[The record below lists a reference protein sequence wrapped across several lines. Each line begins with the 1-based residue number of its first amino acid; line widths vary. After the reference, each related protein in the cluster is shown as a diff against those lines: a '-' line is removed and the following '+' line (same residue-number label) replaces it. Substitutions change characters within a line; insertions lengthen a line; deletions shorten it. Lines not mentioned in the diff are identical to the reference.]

1 MTRKCVGA
9 ARLLGTRAV
18 VALALTLAAPASLFA
33 QTQTAVCYA
42 PGGFGIVPPLAPP
55 ALPPVLLGSL
65 KSVPNP
71 VIPLDPVT
79 RARIIRG
86 DLTDYITNLDA
97 TIRLGKA
104 MFWDMQAG
112 SDGKTA
118 CATCHFHAGEDSR
131 DTNQLNPGANGT
143 WDAQGPNRAVTQF
156 DYPFT
161 ALPARDNDNIVGSQ
175 GVRKANF
182 AGFNSKT
189 GAELTTSVADPVFS
203 VGGVNVRQ
211 VTGKNTPSVINA
223 VFNHR
228 NFFNG
233 RAQSEF
239 NGVSPFGNRDT
250 TARVYYMGVNGVVST
265 AINIPN
271 AALASQAVGPPLNP
285 VEMSAAGRTFPDLG
299 HKLLGLK
306 PLGTQK
312 VDSTDSVLGPIADPV
327 KGLTSTYQSMI
338 QAAFKAKW
346 WNAGSKTTIRINGK
360 TYTMTEANFSM
371 FWGLAI
377 MMYEATLVSDN
388 TPLDQYLAPAGTVF
402 PRPPLPDT
410 TPLNQVVTR
419 LQNEGITIV
428 DGTGT
433 TRSVTVN
440 DILQGLSMFE
450 LPALPPPSFPLVE
463 PAAFTNSG
471 VLGGNGSLYAGGAG
485 VGCVGC
491 HVAAETTSASLRNLT
506 GPGIEA
512 GDAALKAGG
521 FDLRMERMFTNMSWN
536 PPGALTPVPKG
547 TDVITFDPSN
557 YAVNVIDA
565 NSQAVAPP
573 IFLPSATYDTGWYNV
588 GVRPTAED
596 LGVGAT
602 DPLFGP
608 WSWTALFQALPDPSF
623 IKVPGNGLPCTG
635 INLGSPFPN
644 VLLNALGFPLLS
656 GPMTKTEGTDVAGTF
671 KVPQLRNV
679 ELNGPYFHNG
689 GKATLGQVVDFY
701 DGAGD
706 FPNPT
711 KAPAIVPLKLTP
723 DQMNGLIAFLLS
735 LTDDRVRF
743 EQAPFDHPQLFV
755 PNGDSV
761 PGTDNM
767 VEIPAAGAAGAQ
779 TPLQRFLNLNPF
791 LVW

>member
-1 MTRKCVGA
+1 MTTHLPRIGPA
-9 ARLLGTRAV
+9 LARCGIAVLVFTLGGS
-18 VALALTLAAPASLFA
+18 VALNA
-33 QTQTAVCYA
+33 QTQTYGCYA
-42 PGGFGIVPPLAPP
+42 PGGFGVVPPLAPP
-55 ALPPVLLGSL
+55 ALPPVLLESL

-86 DLTDYITNLDA
+86 DLTDYIANLDA
-97 TIRLGKA
+97 AIRLGKA
-104 MFWDMQAG
+104 LFWDMQAG

-118 CATCHFHAGEDSR
+118 CATCHFHAGEDGR

-156 DYPFT
+156 DFPFT
-161 ALPARDNDNIVGSQ
+161 TPPTTDNDNIVGSQ
-175 GVRKANF
+175 GVRKSTF

-189 GAELTTSVADPVFS
+189 GAEQTTPVADPVFN

-211 VTGKNTPSVINA
+211 ATGKNTPSVINA

-239 NGVSPFGNRDT
+239 NGVNPFGNRDA
-250 TARVYYMGVNGVVST
+250 TARVWYAGVTGPT
-265 AINIPN
+265 QIDIHIPN

-285 VEMSAAGRTFPDLG
+285 VEMSAAGRSFPDLG

-312 VDSTDSVLGPIADPV
+312 VDSTDSVLGPYADPV
-327 KGLTSTYQSMI
+327 KGLTTTYASMI
-338 QAAFKAKW
+338 QQAFKSKW
-346 WNAGSKTTIRINGK
+346 WNVSSKQTIKINGK
-360 TYTMTEANFSM
+360 SYTMTEANFSM

-388 TPLDQYLAPAGTVF
+388 TPLDQYLAPAGATF

-419 LQNEGITIV
+419 LANQGITIV
-428 DGTGT
+428 DSSGT
-433 TRSVTVN
+433 TRTVTVN
-440 DILQGLSMFE
+440 DILNGLSMFE

-463 PAAFTNSG
+463 PAGFTNSG
-471 VLGGNGSLYAGGAG
+471 VLGGQGSLNTGGAG
-485 VGCVGC
+485 VGCIGC

-506 GPGIEA
+506 GPGLEL

-521 FDLRMERMFTNMSWN
+521 FDLRMERMFMNLSWN
-536 PPGALTPVPKG
+536 PPGALSPVPMG
-547 TDVITFDPSN
+547 TDVITFDPAT
-557 YAVNVIDA
+557 YAVNTIDA
-565 NSQAVAPP
+565 GGQPVAPP
-573 IFLPSATYDTGWYNV
+573 IFLPVATYDAGWYNI

-602 DPLFGP
+602 DPQFGP
-608 WSWTALFQALPDPSF
+608 WSWTGLFQALPDPSF
-623 IKVPGNGLPCTG
+623 IKVPGNGLGCTG
-635 INLGSPFPN
+635 INLGSVFPN
-644 VLLNALGFPLLS
+644 VLLNPSGFPLLS
-656 GPMTKTEGTDVAGTF
+656 GGMTKTEATDVAGTF

-701 DGAGD
+701 DGGGD
-706 FPNPT
+706 FPNAT
-711 KAPAIVPLKLTP
+711 KAPAIVPLHLSA
-723 DQMNGLIAFLLS
+723 DQVNGLVAFLLS
-735 LTDDRVRF
+735 LTDDRVRY

-767 VEIPAAGAAGAQ
+767 VEIPAAGAAGAP
-779 TPLQRFLNLNPF
+779 TPLQRFLNLSPF